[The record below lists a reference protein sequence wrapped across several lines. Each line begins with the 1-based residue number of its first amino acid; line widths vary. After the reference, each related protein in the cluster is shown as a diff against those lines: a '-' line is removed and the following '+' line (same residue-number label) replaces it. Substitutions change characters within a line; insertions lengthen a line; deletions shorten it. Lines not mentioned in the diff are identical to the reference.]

1 LSAVE
6 VSLQADDCFQANILI
21 DKGGNARL
29 IDFGLS
35 SFIRPLLDQ
44 SHLVVTSIRAGAI
57 RYAAPELVTSD
68 DVRGLSLEK
77 IDIYSFGC
85 VMLQV
90 SC

>member
-1 LSAVE
+1 M
-6 VSLQADDCFQANILI
+6 I
-21 DKGGNARL
+21 DEGGDARL

-44 SHLVVTSIRAGAI
+44 SHLAITFVRSCAI

-68 DVRGLSLEK
+68 DVSDLRLEK
-77 IDIYSFGC
+77 VDIYSFGC